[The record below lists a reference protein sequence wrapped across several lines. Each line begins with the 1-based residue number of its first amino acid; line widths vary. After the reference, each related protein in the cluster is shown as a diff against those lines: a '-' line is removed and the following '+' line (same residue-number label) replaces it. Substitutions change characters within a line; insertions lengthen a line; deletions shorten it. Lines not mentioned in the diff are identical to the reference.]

1 MIFFI
6 KREWIEDI
14 FYLYKENNI
23 LILNIDNENGISKRI
38 SKRESKGI
46 KGISK
51 RIENEVLIA
60 SKLFWSWSSSKF

>member
-1 MIFFI
+1 MTFFI

>member
-1 MIFFI
+1 MTFFI

-23 LILNIDNENGISKRI
+23 LILNIDNENGISKSI